1 MTTPANRPP
10 TLGLILAFAAV
21 YLVWGSTYLAIRFA
35 IQTIPPF
42 LMAGIRFTCAGAVLY
57 GWCRWRQIP
66 TPTAAQWVSALIV
79 GGLMLTA
86 GNGLVVWAELRV
98 PSGIAALIVATS
110 PFWMVLLDWWWLG
123 ARRPSAVVISGLLI
137 GFAGVAFLVNP
148 WQDRAANV
156 DAAGALALLGA
167 ALFWAIGSIYSLR
180 AAKPA
185 SPLVFT
191 AAAMLWGGVLLLIV
205 GTVNGEWAAFK
216 PSTFSIRSA
225 LAVGYLIVFGS
236 LIAYSAYVWLL
247 RVSTPAKVSTTAY
260 VNPVVA
266 VLLGWLLGSE
276 GLSSRTLVSTVV
288 IIASVVLITAARLRQ
303 RDASRIV
310 RPSPLEPPTGNSIP

>member
-1 MTTPANRPP
+1 MSAPTNRPS

-42 LMAGIRFTCAGAVLY
+42 LMAGIRFTCAGGVLY
-57 GWCRWRQIP
+57 AWCRWREIP
-66 TPTAAQWVSALIV
+66 PPPARHWVSALIV

-110 PFWMVLLDWWWLG
+110 PFWMVLFDWWWRG
-123 ARRPSAVVISGLLI
+123 APRPNAAVIGGLLI

-148 WQDRAANV
+148 WQEGATNV
-156 DAAGALALLGA
+156 SAAGALALLGA
-167 ALFWAIGSIYSLR
+167 ALFWAMGSIYSLR
-180 AAKPA
+180 ASKPA

-191 AAAMLWGGVLLLIV
+191 ATAMLCGGILLLMA
-205 GTVNGEWAAFK
+205 GTARGEWAEFHPSAF
-216 PSTFSIRSA
+216 SVRSVLA
-225 LAVGYLIVFGS
+225 LMYLIVFGS
-236 LIAYSAYVWLL
+236 LITYSAYVWLL
-247 RVSTPAKVSTTAY
+247 RASTPAKVSTTAY

-266 VLLGWLLGSE
+266 VLLGWMLGGE
-276 GLSSRTLVSTVV
+276 GLSSRTLVATIV
-288 IIASVVLITAARLRQ
+288 IIASVGLITSTRLRQ
-303 RDASRIV
+303 RDAPLIDRSRSLD
-310 RPSPLEPPTGNSIP
+310 RPTGRSIP

>member
-1 MTTPANRPP
+1 MTAPANRPA

-42 LMAGIRFTCAGAVLY
+42 LMAGIRFTCAGGVLY
-57 GWCRWRQIP
+57 AWCRWRGIP
-66 TPTAAQWVSALIV
+66 APTARQWLSALIV

-110 PFWMVLLDWWWLG
+110 PFWMVLLDWWWRG
-123 ARRPSAVVISGLLI
+123 ARRPDAAVIGGLMI

-148 WQDRAANV
+148 WRDGATNV
-156 DAAGALALLGA
+156 DPTGALALLGA
-167 ALFWAIGSIYSLR
+167 ALFWAMGSIYSLR
-180 AAKPA
+180 ATKPA
-185 SPLVFT
+185 SHLVFT
-191 AAAMLWGGVLLLIV
+191 ATAMLCGGILLLIG
-205 GTVNGEWAAFK
+205 GTARGEWAEFRPSAFSLQ
-216 PSTFSIRSA
+216 ST
-225 LAVGYLIVFGS
+225 LGLLYLIVFGS
-236 LIAYSAYVWLL
+236 LITYSAYVWLL

-266 VLLGWLLGSE
+266 VLLGWMLGGE
-276 GLSSRTLVSTVV
+276 GLSSRTLVATIV
-288 IIASVVLITAARLRQ
+288 IIASVVLITSARLRQ
-303 RDASRIV
+303 R
-310 RPSPLEPPTGNSIP
+310 